1 MILNGGVDPVTN
13 VTIIPPAELEIITD
27 AHSIV
32 IPGADAQSSTYV
44 YGLGWGRGSY
54 LGHDVSER
62 CGSVLTRT

>member
-13 VTIIPPAELEIITD
+13 VTIIPSAELEIITD

-32 IPGADAQSSTYV
+32 IPGADAQSSTHV

-62 CGSVLTRT
+62 CSSVSTRT